1 MLVRY
6 RSRCLAALLSLALL
20 TAACGDEPAALDHG
34 GYALEPVPGD
44 FDDAPS
50 RVRGSLVESVRIG
63 ERLLFADR
71 VDPDLIEGDGGGVVV
86 GPNGVDELL
95 SGVQKTALDPFDV
108 LAGFGA
114 IGSNGQLDNEQKDKL
129 LSITILSLPD
139 AEQAGAAAH
148 AMAAADF
155 GANAENA
162 PLPPLP
168 EYPAALSHWR
178 PGVPTVGS
186 WLVWKNLVIR
196 VYAKVIDPRAEV
208 LTDLL
213 TRTYRAQ
220 LAELDTFVPTPPA
233 DLATLKLDSGHLLTR
248 MVKTGEYWPD
258 RWEFMVY
265 GPRSYALLLDKP
277 SARLRDFEASSID
290 AVAVAHNKFLH
301 RAKDQDA
308 AQTHAE
314 NEEKVL
320 LAADY
325 TAITAPALAG
335 VSCFRAARPNTEVSA
350 ARRFVCV
357 VRRNEF
363 VVRMYSNQ
371 ESDVRQLAVAQYA
384 LLSGSR

>member
-1 MLVRY
+1 MRY
-6 RSRCLAALLSLALL
+6 RSRCLAALLSLTLL
-20 TAACGDEPAALDHG
+20 TAACGDEPAELDHG
-34 GYALEPVPGD
+34 GYALEPAPGD
-44 FDDAPS
+44 YDDAPS

-86 GPNGVDELL
+86 GPNGVDGLL
-95 SGVQKTALDPFDV
+95 SGVQKTALGPFDV

-114 IGSNGQLDNEQKDKL
+114 IGSNGQLDNEQKHKL

-139 AEQAGAAAH
+139 AEQAGAAAQ

-155 GANAENA
+155 SANVENA
-162 PLPPLP
+162 PLSLP
-168 EYPAALSHWR
+168 EYPGALSHWR

-196 VYAKVIDPRAEV
+196 VYAQVLDPRAEV

-220 LAELDTFVPTPPA
+220 LAELETFVPTPAA
-233 DLATLKLDSGHLLTR
+233 DLATLKLDSGHLLSR

-277 SARLRDFEASSID
+277 AARLPDFDTSSID

-301 RAKDQDA
+301 RAKDQQA
-308 AQTHAE
+308 AQTFAE
-314 NEEKVL
+314 TEEKVL

-325 TAITAPALAG
+325 TAISAPGLAG
-335 VSCFRAARPNTEVSA
+335 VSCYRAARPNTEVSA

-357 VRRNEF
+357 VHRNEF

-371 ESDVRQLAVAQYA
+371 ETDVRQLAVAQYA